1 MKIRRFVF
9 NDIDVNSYLLWD
21 EESLE
26 AVIID
31 PATFYPD
38 EEEELKEFVKQNGL
52 RLTHSL
58 NTHLHFDH
66 VFGNAFIEKEFG
78 LKSEAHDAD
87 WSWAETIG
95 ERLAR
100 FGIRYTGKV
109 PALGRILNEG
119 DTITFGKYT
128 IRVLHLPG
136 HSPGSLGY
144 YIPEENIIFA
154 GDVLFQRSIGRTD
167 FADSNHA
174 TLIKNIKEKLL
185 ILPNE
190 TVVYPGHGPSTTIGE
205 EKASNYYLQ

>member
-1 MKIRRFVF
+1 MKIKRFVF

-31 PATFYPD
+31 PATFYPH

-87 WSWAETIG
+87 WPWAETIG

-167 FADSNHA
+167 FADSDHA

-205 EKASNYYLQ
+205 EKESNYYLQ

>member
-1 MKIRRFVF
+1 MKIKRFVF

-38 EEEELKEFVKQNGL
+38 EEKELKEFVKQNGL

-87 WSWAETIG
+87 WPWAETIG

-167 FADSNHA
+167 FADSDHA

>member
-1 MKIRRFVF
+1 MKIKRFVF

-31 PATFYPD
+31 PATFYPE

-87 WSWAETIG
+87 WPWAETIG

-167 FADSNHA
+167 FADSDHA

-205 EKASNYYLQ
+205 EKANNYYLQ